1 MAKIKEILG
10 QRYVLNEDDPYSRQI
25 IMGRNGNNQK
35 AYRYANATTDNLGLA
50 RREFIERWRKRLMS
64 QCRPIFKDQ
73 NMIVRFFKLFIAQA
87 IVLFFRG
94 KEE

>member
-25 IMGRNGNNQK
+25 IMGRNSNNQK

-50 RREFIERWRKRLMS
+50 EVQLNSLKPNTKYTIYLSYMTP
-64 QCRPIFKDQ
+64 RPLQPI
-73 NMIVRFFKLFIAQA
+73 LYA
-87 IVLFFRG
+87 
-94 KEE
+94 